1 MIQLKRP
8 TRIAIFHDNFAQWGG
23 AERVAEALQRTFP
36 GSDLHTTLVVR
47 KRLSNYLRSIPVI
60 ATWMQYLPAK
70 ARYFRYYFLLYPFAV
85 ESVDL
90 DTYDL
95 VITSCF
101 GYAKGVKR
109 GSSPAVHICYCHTPM
124 RWVWRTEDYL
134 SREGMPAWK
143 ELLLRWLLKP
153 LKAWELRAARRPDYY
168 IANSAVVADR
178 LHRAFGVESVV
189 IPPPIETSR
198 FHISD
203 QVGDYFLV
211 ISRLVPYKRIDLAVL
226 ACTQLNLSLIIV
238 GDGPDRA
245 RLEAL
250 AGPTITFAGRASD
263 AEVNDY
269 ASRCRALIFPGEEDF
284 GMTPLEVNAAGRPVI
299 AYKGGGAAETITE
312 GLNGIFFDD
321 PSVESLQNAI
331 TRFQH
336 FTWDSQRI
344 RERAMEFDIATF
356 QQRILEFVA
365 SKLPH
370 GSIPKA

>member
-1 MIQLKRP
+1 
-8 TRIAIFHDNFAQWGG
+8 
-23 AERVAEALQRTFP
+23 
-36 GSDLHTTLVVR
+36 
-47 KRLSNYLRSIPVI
+47 
-60 ATWMQYLPAK
+60 
-70 ARYFRYYFLLYPFAV
+70 
-85 ESVDL
+85 
-90 DTYDL
+90 
-95 VITSCF
+95 
-101 GYAKGVKR
+101 
-109 GSSPAVHICYCHTPM
+109 
-124 RWVWRTEDYL
+124 
-134 SREGMPAWK
+134 
-143 ELLLRWLLKP
+143 
-153 LKAWELRAARRPDYY
+153 
-168 IANSAVVADR
+168 
-178 LHRAFGVESVV
+178 
-189 IPPPIETSR
+189 
-198 FHISD
+198 
-203 QVGDYFLV
+203 VGDYFLV